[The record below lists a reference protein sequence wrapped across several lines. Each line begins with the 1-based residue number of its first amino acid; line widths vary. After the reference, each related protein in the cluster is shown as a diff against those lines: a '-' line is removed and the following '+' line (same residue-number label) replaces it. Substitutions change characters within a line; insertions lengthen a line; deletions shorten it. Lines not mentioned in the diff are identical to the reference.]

1 MYPDNNELLWVATEG
16 KNGSKPSYTTKAYST
31 SGYYMLRSGWDKD
44 ATMMILKN
52 NYNPTNQWHCQPDN
66 GTFGLYRKDRNFF
79 LMQVYLPTILELLV
93 LNTLQ
98 LLIII
103 Q

>member
-1 MYPDNNELLWVATEG
+1 
-16 KNGSKPSYTTKAYST
+16 
-31 SGYYMLRSGWDKD
+31 
-44 ATMMILKN
+44 MILKN

-79 LMQVYLPTILELLV
+79 PDAGVFTYNTGAAGI
-93 LNTLQ
+93 NTLQ